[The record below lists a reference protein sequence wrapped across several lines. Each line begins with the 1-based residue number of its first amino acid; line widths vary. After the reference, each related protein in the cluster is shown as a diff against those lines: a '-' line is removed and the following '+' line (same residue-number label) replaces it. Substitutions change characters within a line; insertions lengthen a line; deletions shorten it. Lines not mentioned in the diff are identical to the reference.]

1 MRPRL
6 AVIVCG
12 WCGCDPTEPCLL
24 CQGRIN
30 ELGEYADW
38 LVDATKARI
47 SELYDA
53 FLTIQ
58 RSRRSDLAPE
68 ERFLTEVVPINGPN
82 EPVCGTCGRRLAWK
96 PVGLPLPPGIVPCPE
111 CKKGN

>member
-12 WCGCDPTEPCLL
+12 WCGCDPMEPCLL

-38 LVDATKARI
+38 LVNATKATAF
-47 SELYDA
+47 ELNGA
-53 FLTIQ
+53 FVTIQ
-58 RSRRSDLAPE
+58 WSMRSDLAPE
-68 ERFLTEVVPINGPN
+68 ERFLAIV
-82 EPVCGTCGRRLAWK
+82 R
-96 PVGLPLPPGIVPCPE
+96 GLKDQAE
-111 CKKGN
+111 DFKKQANL

>member
-12 WCGCDPTEPCLL
+12 WCGCEPTEPCLL

-38 LVDATKARI
+38 LVKETKMGVM
-47 SELYDA
+47 ELNGA

-58 RSRRSDLAPE
+58 WSMFSNLAPD
-68 ERFLTEVVPINGPN
+68 ERFLF
-82 EPVCGTCGRRLAWK
+82 
-96 PVGLPLPPGIVPCPE
+96 IVRNL
-111 CKKGN
+111 KKQAVKS